1 MKLPTI
7 LFLLLLWVPTFGQ
20 VNTEKMRLGLSE
32 SGFAGDVD
40 LTYSVTLGNSEL
52 TEIGLGPN
60 FIWRIGRNQVFMLND
75 LNRVYSKDGTIINK
89 GFSHLRYNYDLTD
102 RYIYE
107 FFLQAQYNR
116 TQDLQH
122 RYLVGTGI
130 RIIPLRRESFM
141 AAIGITGMY
150 EDEELSSGET
160 SRIARGS
167 SYIFLKANREDLISF
182 INTIYFQPA
191 LDDWDDFRILD
202 EAELS
207 VWVTKNLAL
216 TTALSY
222 NYDSEPPEGIKH
234 YDLGIKNGLKFSFSS
249 R

>member
-1 MKLPTI
+1 MKLRI
-7 LFLLLLWVPTFGQ
+7 ILLFLLLSIPTWGQ

-32 SGFAGDVD
+32 SGFAGDVNV
-40 LTYSVTLGNSEL
+40 TYSVTLGNSEL
-52 TEIGLGPN
+52 TKIGLGPN
-60 FIWRIGRNQVFMLND
+60 FIWRLGRSQLFMLSD

-89 GFSHLRYNYDLTD
+89 AFSHLRYNCDLTD

-116 TQDLQH
+116 TQNLQH
-122 RYLVGTGI
+122 RYLIGSGI
-130 RIIPLRRESFM
+130 RIVPFREKSFM
-141 AAIGITGMY
+141 TAIGITGMY

-160 SRIARGS
+160 SKIARGS
-167 SYIFLKANREDLISF
+167 SYIFVKVNRADLLSF
-182 INTIYFQPA
+182 INTVYIQPA
-191 LDDWDDFRILD
+191 LDNWEDFRILD

-207 VWVTKNLAL
+207 VWIIKDLAL

-234 YDLGIKNGLKFSFSS
+234 YDLELKNGLKFSFSL

>member
-1 MKLPTI
+1 MKLRII
-7 LFLLLLWVPTFGQ
+7 LFLILLSVPTLGQ
-20 VNTEKMRLGLSE
+20 INTEKMRLGLSE

-52 TEIGLGPN
+52 TKIGLGPN
-60 FIWRIGRNQVFMLND
+60 FIWRLGRSHLFMLND

-89 GFSHLRYNYDLTD
+89 AFSHLRYNYDFTD

-116 TQDLQH
+116 TQDLSH

-130 RIIPLRRESFM
+130 RIIPFRREAFM
-141 AAIGITGMY
+141 IAIGITGMY

-160 SRIARGS
+160 TRIARGS
-167 SYIFLKANREDLISF
+167 SYIFVKATRLDLLSF
-182 INTIYFQPA
+182 INTIYIQPA
-191 LDDWDDFRILD
+191 LDNWEDFRILD

-207 VWVTKNLAL
+207 IWVIKNLAL

-234 YDLGIKNGLKFSFSS
+234 YDLELKNGLKFSFST
-249 R
+249 